1 MQAAEL
7 LASHAKETDETAEDK
22 PAVTEPLDLS
32 KSNEAAN
39 SGLNSDHAKDATG
52 SNSLNDAVS
61 GSVDDNKVEK
71 GIANKDQATPVSD
84 TAKTDAQKKV
94 EQQVKPA
101 QATNEKTAEKAAEK
115 AVDQN
120 KDSKEI
126 SGSEQSAA
134 DKKTDDK
141 TKDELKLDTAKQGKK
156 VSINQA
162 KTSLIK
168 EAKLESN
175 SKYNVNDWQY
185 TTAADGI
192 TLTGYTGQG
201 TDYYIP
207 NGKSF
212 RDAGTISAG
221 QKVYLPYDTIQKFVN
236 TDKATSISV
245 ERATDDNDKVVAV
258 GYADGSAQQFNSA
271 FAPNQ
276 SGHNNIDQG
285 SNGNQALES
294 VTGLDTWKFSS
305 DMHSAGHMFAFDPN
319 LKIIKGIDDWDT
331 SNFKYVDNLVKG
343 DTSLTELDL
352 SRWKTDNVI
361 FANNMFDGAS
371 ALTTVGDFSN
381 WRLNNATTTADMFN
395 GATALNGL
403 GKLDN
408 WGLGKDTKMSGMFK
422 GTSSLTSIG
431 DIHSWDVS
439 NVRRMDNMFNGTAIS
454 NFNISGWHFN
464 SGMKTHYGTDD
475 SGNPAYGPRKCLLI
489 WSTQRQSRLM
499 ILVVNLAS
507 LVLLIFL
514 VTSH

>member
-1 MQAAEL
+1 M

-276 SGHNNIDQG
+276 SGHNNNIDQG

-371 ALTTVGDFSN
+371 ALTTVGDLSN